1 MAAQVVVITG
11 ASGGIGRA
19 TARLFAKRG
28 AKVALLARGTVGLEA
43 AAKDVEA
50 AGGTALVIPTDVADY
65 EQVEHAA
72 ARAEEVLGPIDVWIN
87 DAFTS
92 VRRIAHGKST
102 WLSVPT
108 CTAAGGLV
116 GSTSRMAATAA
127 RTMVC
132 IVTSNGIVPA
142 WGTMTGSESPTTESP
157 CQVPIM

>member
-92 VRRIAHGKST
+92 VFAPYTQIEPRWPAGARDPPSRLQKCGAHQTVSRAASDRVWDVVDLTRLKGGGCGSSGSCT
-102 WLSVPT
+102 WGVLD
-108 CTAAGGLV
+108 
-116 GSTSRMAATAA
+116 MA
-127 RTMVC
+127 
-132 IVTSNGIVPA
+132 S
-142 WGTMTGSESPTTESP
+142 
-157 CQVPIM
+157 